1 MSNQSDKKRG
11 LILGGTCELALCL
24 ASQLI
29 AQGILPVL
37 TWRDQDGKEKIDQHL
52 AACRGLYD
60 TVRFDLGDP
69 SSLKVLFDDQA
80 AGFDFLV
87 DFAQGDYEA
96 LIAAAD
102 EERIQAYFNENVA
115 ARAVLLKHVTR
126 VMLRMRRGRLIFV
139 SSSAA
144 EKPAP
149 GQGFYSATKLASE
162 ALYRNCGLELAGKGI
177 SSVVLRVGYVRAGR
191 GRAFLEHNPDALRQV
206 PLHRAL
212 DAEEVAQ
219 TILFLLSSAAV
230 GINAT
235 ILTMDGGLSAGKMGI
250 TTQ

>member
-1 MSNQSDKKRG
+1 MTVHHEKKRG

-24 ASQLI
+24 ASRLI
-29 AQGILPVL
+29 AQGMYPVL
-37 TWRDQDGKEKIDQHL
+37 TWRDQGGKEKIDHSL
-52 AACRGLYD
+52 AAFRGLYD
-60 TVRFDLGDP
+60 TIRFDLGDP
-69 SSLKVLFDDQA
+69 LALKTLFDDEA

-87 DFAQGDYEA
+87 DFAQGNYEA

-102 EERIQAYFNENVA
+102 EERIQAYFTENVA

-144 EKPAP
+144 ERPAP

-177 SSVVLRVGYVRAGR
+177 SSVILRVGYVRAGR
-191 GRAFLEHNPDALRQV
+191 GRAFLEHNPDAIRQV
-206 PLHRAL
+206 PLLRAL
-212 DAEEVAQ
+212 EAEEVAE
-219 TILFLLSSAAV
+219 TILFLLSPAAV